1 MGLDVD
7 DTVSDH
13 NAGGAV
19 GRRLRVGVAG
29 LGVIGEGTALQL
41 AAPDSPYA
49 FSAALVRDRTKPR
62 PSLSPD
68 VGVHDDPGAFLNAPL
83 DMVID
88 ALPDGPVGYALI
100 KAALARGIGVV
111 SANKQALAGRLAELH
126 GTAKQHCAVLVYAA
140 SVGGGAPM
148 IETVRRVRAACG
160 VRSVTAIL
168 NGTVNFILTEVA
180 AGGAFQDAV
189 KSAQAAGFAE
199 PDPAADLS
207 GEDARAKIAILS
219 YEAFGEEID
228 LEAIEIEALDKSKA
242 ADFAKAGGVWKQLAR
257 IEASGDRLAARVGYE
272 RVDSDPFLR
281 DVAGEGNALRVTTD
295 DGETHDCTGKGAGR
309 DPTVDSIFADL
320 KAVRNAG

>member
-13 NAGGAV
+13 NAGDAA

-29 LGVIGEGTALQL
+29 LGVIGGGAALQL

-62 PSLSPD
+62 PGLSPD
-68 VGVHDDPGAFLNAPL
+68 VGVHDDPDAFLNAPL

-88 ALPDGPVGYALI
+88 ALPDGAVGYALI

-126 GTAKQHCAVLVYAA
+126 GTAKQHCAVLAYAA

-148 IETVRRVRAACG
+148 VETVRRARAAGG

-168 NGTVNFILTEVA
+168 NGTVNFILTELA

-228 LEAIEIEALDKSKA
+228 LEAITIEALDESKA

-257 IEASGDRLAARVGYE
+257 IEASGDRLAARVGFE
-272 RVDSDPFLR
+272 RVDADPFMR

-320 KAVRNAG
+320 KAVRNTG